1 MTYYNP
7 AIYNYANLHREDQA
21 TVKVMYDIFKDLE
34 NMEDYYKCEQGTPL
48 MVRIFSETAIEVL
61 AEVEERIMSNITEF
75 IVSAIDKYDH
85 DVDEIDTTD
94 YLFGMELNSNDPI

>member
-21 TVKVMYDIFKDLE
+21 TVKVMYDIFRDLE

-48 MVRIFSETAIEVL
+48 MVRMFSSVL
-61 AEVEERIMSNITEF
+61 VNTPF
-75 IVSAIDKYDH
+75 TYLIVCLLKFS
-85 DVDEIDTTD
+85 
-94 YLFGMELNSNDPI
+94 

>member
-21 TVKVMYDIFKDLE
+21 TAKVMYDIFKDLE

-94 YLFGMELNSNDPI
+94 SLFGMELNSNDPI

>member
-34 NMEDYYKCEQGTPL
+34 NMEEDPDGVSDASTDGQN
-48 MVRIFSETAIEVL
+48 IF
-61 AEVEERIMSNITEF
+61 R
-75 IVSAIDKYDH
+75 DCH
-85 DVDEIDTTD
+85 
-94 YLFGMELNSNDPI
+94 